1 MLISPSGIEPVSSAL
16 QGEFLTTGP
25 PGKSLGCFYKTHSG
39 IYHISE
45 AWASLVIQMVKNLP
59 AIQETWVLSLG
70 QEDPLEKVMVTHSSI
85 LAWRIPWIE
94 EPDKLQ
100 SMRLQRAGHDWVTN
114 TFTFFTFR
122 GSTQIQSSLK
132 WDRILG
138 LHHNS
143 ANLWLGTM
151 SASLSF
157 YLSHIFSFYSQCWI
171 LFVYLLLVVLGLCCC
186 TGFL

>member
-1 MLISPSGIEPVSSAL
+1 MVYKSCPGGWACKDFTCSAGDPGFPGGTSGKEPTCQCRL
-16 QGEFLTTGP
+16 DIRDGCDP
-25 PGKSLGCFYKTHSG
+25 WDGK
-39 IYHISE
+39 
-45 AWASLVIQMVKNLP
+45 V
-59 AIQETWVLSLG
+59 
-70 QEDPLEKVMVTHSSI
+70 PLEQGMATHASI